1 MGFKNYSTPI
11 DMWSIGCIFAE
22 MKRGKPLFTGKT
34 PEQQLQNIFKGL
46 GTPTHEIFPKITE
59 LPGYRD
65 DFPKYT
71 GKDLTILVPG
81 LEDEAYDLLRKLL
94 HYDPTKRP
102 TASDAMQH
110 SYLASTREADLKR
123 EASKSK

>member
-34 PEQQLQNIFKGL
+34 PEQQLQGIFKAL
-46 GTPTHEIFPKITE
+46 GTPTPEIYPKITE

-65 DFPKYT
+65 DFSKYT
-71 GKDLTILVPG
+71 GKDLTVLIPG
-81 LEDEAYDLLRKLL
+81 LEDEAYDLLRKFL

-102 TASDAMQH
+102 TAAEAMLH
-110 SYLASTREADLKR
+110 PYLAVTREADLKK